1 LLFRRGRLMRM
12 NYYTLLA
19 VLLLRIV
26 AMAAGQDTTA
36 PPDTDTGQQP
46 ITPPV
51 AFGQEPPAPAV
62 SQSPPLTGLD
72 EASLEPNIA
81 ARSFVAPRFSIA
93 EYGDTNSSNQLGGTR
108 SWGGVTHMLGAV
120 DLQRLWSRYETA
132 LSYVGSGS
140 FYNQNV
146 SATQVHHLYFDQR
159 FLWRTGVMQFRD
171 VAGYLPE
178 GSFGFSGFSAGG
190 GGTGLGGGGFGGG
203 LGGSAFGG
211 GGRGLGGST
220 FGAVG
225 NIPRVTNTAILDIQQ
240 SLSPRSVVTLAG
252 GYGLLH
258 FTGGTS
264 TLIDTHTVM
273 GQAGYNYALSRRSK
287 LGLLYA
293 YRNYSFPQQGV
304 GSFQSHIVHALYAY
318 QLSGRMSLL
327 LGAGPQII
335 HQSNAPNTSATSS
348 GYSVSASGQATLRY
362 RFSRATVGLTYDHY
376 AGSGSGFFAGAQ
388 TDVVRFNAS
397 RQMGRRW
404 NLYGDAGY
412 SHHHRLQQS
421 SLGANAS
428 NYSAYFGG
436 LRISRI
442 LSRTFSLFAL
452 YQYNNTVFNNVVC
465 GVGSASCG
473 RSANRNIAG
482 IGLDWHPQAIRLD

>member
-1 LLFRRGRLMRM
+1 MKM
-12 NYYTLLA
+12 KYYTFLP
-19 VLLLRIV
+19 VLLLCLVTIAV
-26 AMAAGQDTTA
+26 GQDTTA
-36 PPDTDTGQQP
+36 QPDAGAGQQP
-46 ITPPV
+46 TTPPV
-51 AFGQEPPAPAV
+51 AFGQEPPAPVV

-72 EASLEPNIA
+72 EAALEPNIA
-81 ARSFVAPRFSIA
+81 ARSFLAPKFSVA

-108 SWGGVTHMLGAV
+108 SWGGVTHVLGAV

-159 FLWRTGVMQFRD
+159 FMWRTGVMQFRD

-178 GSFGFSGFSAGG
+178 GSFGFSGFGGGGG

-203 LGGSAFGG
+203 GFGGGLGGGGFGG
-211 GGRGLGGST
+211 GGRGLGGSA

-225 NIPRVTNTAILDIQQ
+225 NIPRITNNAILDIQQ
-240 SLSPRSVVTLAG
+240 TLSPRSVVTLAG

-264 TLIDTHTVM
+264 TLIDTHTVT

-293 YRNYSFPQQGV
+293 YRGFSFPQQGV
-304 GSFQSHIVHALYAY
+304 GSFQTHIVHAMYGY

-335 HQSNAPNTSATSS
+335 HYSNAPNTSATSS

-362 RFSRATVGLTYDHY
+362 RFSRATVGLSYDHY

-388 TDVVRFNAS
+388 TDVVRLNAS

-404 NLYGDAGY
+404 NLYGDGGY

-421 SLGANAS
+421 ALGANAS

-452 YQYNNTVFNNVVC
+452 YQYNGTVFDNAVC
-465 GVGSASCG
+465 GVGSPSCG

-482 IGLDWHPQAIRLD
+482 IGLDWHPQPIRLD